1 MASFHQSLSPKR
13 RCELL
18 GITDLSQQMEAK
30 HAEDKNEDRQEI
42 KQSFPDTAPEG
53 PGNKEIPLPVGFSMR
68 YTLTQ
73 FGEVSDQV

>member
-1 MASFHQSLSPKR
+1 
-13 RCELL
+13 
-18 GITDLSQQMEAK
+18 MEAK